1 MKVLGLILELNPF
14 HNGHLY
20 FIEKAKELV
29 KPDVTVAVISTN
41 FSMRGDIHTTDKFT
55 KTKLLLKNNVDVVL
69 ELPFL
74 GAVASA
80 DYFSYNAVKTLVDFN
95 ITDLA
100 FGAEASSLEE
110 LNELRL
116 INKNP
121 EYDELVKDFLD
132 QGFSYSTSTVK
143 AISMMTNDPNKAL
156 EFSLPNNTLGIQYL
170 NALEILKSNVNV
182 HIVKRID
189 NNYYDT
195 IANKKIASA
204 TSIRELLYKN
214 KDVDSFIP
222 ENCKTN
228 YIDLKK
234 AEDNLYKIF
243 QFALISSQ
251 NEITK
256 YLGVNEGIEN
266 RLLSFINEKDFS
278 SFIKKVE
285 TKRYTRSYIKRL
297 ILHIV
302 LKVNKDFVPQYHH
315 HLRILGM
322 NTNGKKFVSTF
333 KKGKKSLIITTYKNK
348 EGYNIK
354 YELLASR
361 LYSIITEQNGLYLNE
376 FKIPIIGE

>member
-29 KPDVTVAVISTN
+29 SPDITVAIISTN

-55 KTKLLLKNNVDVVL
+55 KTELLLKNKVDVVL

-80 DYFSYNAVKTLVDFN
+80 DYFSYNSVKTLLDFN

-100 FGAEASSLEE
+100 FGTEANSLDE
-110 LNELRL
+110 LNDLRL

-121 EYDELVKDFLD
+121 EYDKLVKNFLD

-143 AISMMTNDPNKAL
+143 AISILTNDPNKAL
-156 EFSLPNNTLGIQYL
+156 QFSLPNNTLGIQYL
-170 NALEILKSNVNV
+170 NALEKLNSNINV
-182 HIVKRID
+182 HIVKRIE
-189 NNYYDT
+189 NNHYDT
-195 IANKKIASA
+195 IADKKIASA

-214 KDVDSFIP
+214 KAVEEFIP

-228 YIDLKK
+228 YINLKT
-234 AEDNLYKIF
+234 AENNLYKIF
-243 QFALISSQ
+243 QYALITSK
-251 NEITK
+251 NELTK

-266 RLLSFINEKDFS
+266 RLLSFINEKDLDT
-278 SFIKKVE
+278 FIKKVE
-285 TKRYTRSYIKRL
+285 TKRYTKSYIKRL

-302 LKVNKDFVPQYHH
+302 LKATKDFSPQYHNH
-315 HLRILGM
+315 IRVLGM
-322 NTNGKKFVSTF
+322 NTNGKNYISTF
-333 KKGKKSLIITTYKNK
+333 NKDKKSKIITSFKNRD
-348 EGYNIK
+348 EYNIN
-354 YELLASR
+354 YELSASR
-361 LYSIITEQNGLYLNE
+361 LYSIITNQNELYLNE

>member
-182 HIVKRID
+182 HIVKRIE

-195 IANKKIASA
+195 IANKK
-204 TSIRELLYKN
+204 
-214 KDVDSFIP
+214 
-222 ENCKTN
+222 
-228 YIDLKK
+228 
-234 AEDNLYKIF
+234 
-243 QFALISSQ
+243 
-251 NEITK
+251 
-256 YLGVNEGIEN
+256 
-266 RLLSFINEKDFS
+266 
-278 SFIKKVE
+278 
-285 TKRYTRSYIKRL
+285 
-297 ILHIV
+297 
-302 LKVNKDFVPQYHH
+302 
-315 HLRILGM
+315 
-322 NTNGKKFVSTF
+322 
-333 KKGKKSLIITTYKNK
+333 
-348 EGYNIK
+348 
-354 YELLASR
+354 
-361 LYSIITEQNGLYLNE
+361 
-376 FKIPIIGE
+376 